1 MGIRFYCPNGHKLH
15 VKEFQAGRQGIC
27 PHCGIS
33 MEIPLA
39 STRPSSK
46 QRRGGQPDG
55 GTDDGQLVRIVHS
68 DGRSTQ
74 PAAAAA
80 QRNPAVAG
88 RSAGGAAGGGVV
100 AAGVVAAGINA
111 AGANGQSAS
120 PSILP
125 QPASSI
131 PRPGVAAPAS
141 PRPVDPLDEVPTAA
155 WYVRPPS
162 GGQFGPATRDVMRDW
177 LAEGRVS
184 ADSLVWREGWRDW
197 NSAADVFPQFA
208 ADASTPAQLDFLD
221 DEIPRSTVSVRR
233 AAPAAAERTSV
244 AAERPRRS
252 VGLWIAGIVVALLVI
267 GAVVV
272 AVVVYKYSA

>member
-46 QRRGGQPDG
+46 KRRGGDPDEG
-55 GTDDGQLVRIVHS
+55 AQDIQTVHV
-68 DGRSTQ
+68 GRSEARTVQ
-74 PAAAAA
+74 SAAAAA
-80 QRNPAVAG
+80 QTHPVGAG
-88 RSAGGAAGGGVV
+88 RSDSGATV
-100 AAGVVAAGINA
+100 
-111 AGANGQSAS
+111 AGASSAPSTTS
-120 PSILP
+120 PP

-131 PRPGVAAPAS
+131 PRPGVPAPS
-141 PRPVDPLDEVPTAA
+141 SQRPVDPLDEVPTAV

-162 GGQFGPATRDVMRDW
+162 GGQFGPATRDVMRSW

-197 NSAADVFPQFA
+197 SSAADIFPQFA
-208 ADASTPAQLDFLD
+208 ADTATPAHLDFLD
-221 DEIPRSTVSVRR
+221 DEIPRSTTSVRKAAG
-233 AAPAAAERTSV
+233 AAPSTPNAVGGS
-244 AAERPRRS
+244 PRRL
-252 VGLWIAGIVVALLVI
+252 GLWIAGIVVALLVI
-267 GAVVV
+267 GAIV
-272 AVVVYKYSA
+272 AVVVYKNQS